1 MSCCWGC
8 AKVKVCLLRCARSML
23 PTAARREEGV
33 AISVSS
39 ARCRQCRICLSD
51 SSEDRLGAE
60 ELLSP
65 CSCKG
70 TSKWVHRACLDRWRA
85 AERRP
90 DALTHCSECRSQY
103 LLRAA
108 GGADELA
115 ANRARYWRLVARDTV
130 AAVFL
135 VLCAIAALCGLWS
148 ALDARG
154 LVRGKLV
161 PAEWPAAGVALLLGL
176 TTFLVLVALLG
187 LCYVTC
193 CQPQPINHHDNRDD
207 DCSGCCDD
215 GWHYRH
221 RDCRDDDG
229 REALVLFAIYML
241 ILAVIGAV
249 FFVVW
254 ALAFMNDVRRKHNHV
269 LERKS
274 LAGFY
279 IVCDRS
285 CKGLDHDHERIRLA
299 S

>member
-1 MSCCWGC
+1 
-8 AKVKVCLLRCARSML
+8 ML
-23 PTAARREEGV
+23 PTAARCEEGV
-33 AISVSS
+33 AVSVSS
-39 ARCRQCRICLSD
+39 AFRVCRICFSN
-51 SSEDRLGAE
+51 SSEDRLRAE
-60 ELLSP
+60 QFLSP
-65 CSCKG
+65 CSCSG
-70 TSKWVHRACLDRWRA
+70 TSKWVHRDCLDRWRA
-85 AERRP
+85 AEQRP

-161 PAEWPAAGVALLLGL
+161 PADWPAAGVALLLGL

-187 LCYVTC
+187 LCDVMC
-193 CQPQPINHHDNRDD
+193 CRPQPRGRAERTPVPAVDCNRPSAWG
-207 DCSGCCDD
+207 DCAGGCVDLLGECDSSN
-215 GWHYRH
+215 
-221 RDCRDDDG
+221 DDDG
-229 REALVLFAIYML
+229 NKGEGAILFAILML
-241 ILAVIGAV
+241 IFAVIGAV

-254 ALAFMNDVRRKHNHV
+254 ALAFMGDVHRRHNHQ

-274 LAGFY
+274 LTGFY
-279 IVCDRS
+279 IVCDSS
-285 CKGLDHDHERIRLA
+285 CRGLEHEHVRIRLQV
-299 S
+299 